1 MSTHPSVS
9 DARLLSVL
17 STAVD
22 GIVVMDDRARILLF
36 NQACEKLFGYT
47 AEETF
52 GQNVKMLMPEEYARA
67 HDGYLRHYLET
78 GERRIIGIGREV
90 RGRHRDGTEFPIE
103 LSVGEAHTAEGRQ
116 FIGIIRD
123 LRPRKAVEKRLA
135 QAQNQLI
142 SMTRISALDEMGAAI
157 SHELNQPLTAIML
170 YLQAIRRKAQA
181 VPELDA
187 SLAAVIDK
195 ALKESERA
203 SQIIQRMRHFVEKK
217 EPERRPVDVAE
228 LIDECME
235 LVTLG
240 NANVDVPVESDV
252 ADDLPRLHVDPVQI
266 QQVLV
271 NLLRNALEAV
281 RTVDERWVR
290 ISAARD
296 DGAIVITVADSGP
309 GVPAEIVPNLFRAF
323 SGSKR
328 RGLGLGLAI
337 SRSIAQNH
345 GGDLTVEHDSGAG
358 ARFVLQLPLT
368 NLDDAIGPQ
377 SASDAGGKGEK
388 GTTA

>member
-195 ALKESERA
+195 ALNESERA

>member
-1 MSTHPSVS
+1 
-9 DARLLSVL
+9 
-17 STAVD
+17 
-22 GIVVMDDRARILLF
+22 
-36 NQACEKLFGYT
+36 
-47 AEETF
+47 
-52 GQNVKMLMPEEYARA
+52 
-67 HDGYLRHYLET
+67 
-78 GERRIIGIGREV
+78 
-90 RGRHRDGTEFPIE
+90 
-103 LSVGEAHTAEGRQ
+103 
-116 FIGIIRD
+116 
-123 LRPRKAVEKRLA
+123 
-135 QAQNQLI
+135 
-142 SMTRISALDEMGAAI
+142 
-157 SHELNQPLTAIML
+157 
-170 YLQAIRRKAQA
+170 
-181 VPELDA
+181 
-187 SLAAVIDK
+187 
-195 ALKESERA
+195 
-203 SQIIQRMRHFVEKK
+203 
-217 EPERRPVDVAE
+217 
-228 LIDECME
+228 
-235 LVTLG
+235 
-240 NANVDVPVESDV
+240 VPVESDV

-388 GTTA
+388 GT

>member
-36 NQACEKLFGYT
+36 NQACEKLFGYI

-195 ALKESERA
+195 ALNESERA